1 MASISVWLRIVETRK
16 LNWSIVSFWY
26 NSFLIS
32 FNYSTDQSSKR
43 YLVGTTAGNVDV
55 YWSFAE
61 LGMHWDIKLPTINLC
76 LINILLVL
84 KALNIVLTSHIR
96 EIWSLLLQVTLV
108 CFAQGFYC

>member
-1 MASISVWLRIVETRK
+1 MFESRHV
-16 LNWSIVSFWY
+16 NWSIVSYRY
-26 NSFLIS
+26 NSCFIS
-32 FNYSTDQSSKR
+32 FKYSTDQSSKR

-61 LGMHWDIKLPTINLC
+61 LGMHWHTKLPTINLC

-96 EIWSLLLQVTLV
+96 EIWSVLLQVTLV
-108 CFAQGFYC
+108 CFAQEFYC